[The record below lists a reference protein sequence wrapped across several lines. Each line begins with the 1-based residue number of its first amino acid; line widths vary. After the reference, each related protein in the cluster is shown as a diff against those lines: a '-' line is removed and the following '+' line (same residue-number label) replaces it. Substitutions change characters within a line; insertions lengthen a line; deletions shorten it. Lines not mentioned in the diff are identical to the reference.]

1 MARTIHEMS
10 RAQPRFSVIV
20 PTYRRPEAL
29 ARCLAGLA
37 QVDYPRR
44 EFEVIVV
51 ADGDPPARFEARD
64 GLDARLLVQP
74 RSGPGAARNA
84 GARDARG
91 RWLAF
96 LDDDCRPEPGW
107 LRGLERALEAHPQ
120 AAARGRIVN
129 VVPRNP
135 YSEAT
140 QALMEYLVTT
150 PDYLPSMNFAV
161 DAAAFAEVGGFD
173 AAFTQTGEDRDFS
186 ARWAASGREVVSV
199 DDAVIRHAHRLD
211 ARSFAEQHFRYGQG
225 AFRYRRAVASRSG
238 RFRLEPLSFYVGL
251 VRHSISRNADATP
264 LARVALI
271 AGAQLAT
278 AGGFAWEAAAE
289 AARRS
294 GGGGGI
300 RTHEASHDA

>member
-1 MARTIHEMS
+1 MARTIRDMS

-37 QVDYPRR
+37 QVDYPRQ

-51 ADGDPPARFEARD
+51 ADGDSPARFEAQD

-84 GARDARG
+84 GAREARG

-107 LRGLERALEAHPQ
+107 LRGLERALETHPD
-120 AAARGRIVN
+120 AAVRGRIVN
-129 VVPRNP
+129 VVLRNA
-135 YSEAT
+135 YSDT
-140 QALMEYLVTT
+140 SQALMEYLVTT
-150 PDYLPSMNFAV
+150 PEYLPSMNFAL

-186 ARWAASGREVVSV
+186 ARWTASGREVVSA
-199 DDAVIRHAHRLD
+199 DDAVICHSHHLG
-211 ARSFAEQHFRYGQG
+211 ARSFVEQHFRYGRG
-225 AFRYRRAVASRSG
+225 AFRYRRAAALRSG
-238 RFRLEPLSFYVGL
+238 RFRLEPPSFYVGL
-251 VRHSISRNADATP
+251 VRHSLSRNGAGSP
-264 LARVALI
+264 LARAALI

-300 RTHEASHDA
+300 RTHETSRDA